1 MSQANL
7 PNITPT
13 IDITRKDAITLIIA
27 SIAMEELGLS
37 HILNAEGE
45 KLQYVLGTLPGVSA
59 PAVTLSDLLAVND
72 SIRKTLKVTTNK
84 DWVLK
89 QKLETAICASD
100 DPVGPVGPTCVP
112 VMSREVILCGP
123 TLESIPVIR
132 CMPVNYDGPTP
143 CVPLSFASNAPCV
156 PVPPPGCVLSV
167 EPTGVTCIP
176 ISAADEILLKAPRC

>member
-1 MSQANL
+1 L

-13 IDITRKDAITLIIA
+13 INITREDAINLIIA

-45 KLQYVLGTLPGVSA
+45 KLQYVLGTLPGASIPA
-59 PAVTLSDLLAVND
+59 PTISELLAVND
-72 SIRKTLKVTTNK
+72 SIRKTLKEITRK

-89 QKLETAICASD
+89 QKLGTSLCASI

-112 VMSREVILCGP
+112 VMSRELVLCSPTEEYITVI
-123 TLESIPVIR
+123 E
-132 CMPVNYDGPTP
+132 CMPVNYDGLTP
-143 CVPLSFASNAPCV
+143 CVPLSHASNAPCV
-156 PVPPPGCVLSV
+156 PVPPPGCVLYL

-176 ISAADEILLKAPRC
+176 MSAANEILISAERRC